1 MVMDKKVNIYPR
13 KPITNVV
20 PPIRCVCYNVTK
32 PIGIIETCLLNG
44 ASVEE
49 ILPSG
54 EIIELNLSNYDK
66 DNSIPVVE
74 KEDINIINV
83 SSLEINTIPEQEIAE
98 EIAEQTAIEN
108 TSETLDPQEE
118 ITENNIQEEISENN
132 TEESTVQ
139 DDQINIKKNNK
150 KRRHH

>member
-1 MVMDKKVNIYPR
+1 MIMDKKVNIYPR

-74 KEDINIINV
+74 KEDIDIVNV
-83 SSLEINTIPEQEIAE
+83 SSLEINTMPTE
-98 EIAEQTAIEN
+98 EIVEQTAIEN

-139 DDQINIKKNNK
+139 DDQTNIKKNNK

>member
-66 DNSIPVVE
+66 DNSIPVIE
-74 KEDINIINV
+74 KEDIDIINV

-98 EIAEQTAIEN
+98 QTAIEN
-108 TSETLDPQEE
+108 TSETLDSQEE
-118 ITENNIQEEISENN
+118 ITEDDVQEEISENN

>member
-1 MVMDKKVNIYPR
+1 MIMDKKVNIYPR

-32 PIGIIETCLLNG
+32 PIGIIEICLLNG
-44 ASVEE
+44 ATVEE

-74 KEDINIINV
+74 KEDIDIVNV
-83 SSLEINTIPEQEIAE
+83 SSLEINTMPTE
-98 EIAEQTAIEN
+98 EIVEQTAIEN

-132 TEESTVQ
+132 TEELTVQ

>member
-44 ASVEE
+44 ATVEE

-74 KEDINIINV
+74 KEDIDIVNV
-83 SSLEINTIPEQEIAE
+83 SSLEINTMPTE
-98 EIAEQTAIEN
+98 EIAEQIAIEN

-132 TEESTVQ
+132 TEESIVQ

>member
-1 MVMDKKVNIYPR
+1 MIMDKKVNIYPR

-74 KEDINIINV
+74 KEDIDIVNV
-83 SSLEINTIPEQEIAE
+83 SSLEINTMPTE
-98 EIAEQTAIEN
+98 EIVEQTAIEN

>member
-1 MVMDKKVNIYPR
+1 MIMDKKVNIYPR

-20 PPIRCVCYNVTK
+20 PPIRCVCYDVTK

-44 ASVEE
+44 ATVEE

-74 KEDINIINV
+74 KEDIDIVNV
-83 SSLEINTIPEQEIAE
+83 SSLEINTMPTE
-98 EIAEQTAIEN
+98 EIVEQTAIEN

>member
-1 MVMDKKVNIYPR
+1 MIMDKKVNIYPR

-32 PIGIIETCLLNG
+32 PIGIIEICLLND
-44 ASVEE
+44 ATVEE

-74 KEDINIINV
+74 KEDIDIINV
-83 SSLEINTIPEQEIAE
+83 SSLEINTMPTE
-98 EIAEQTAIEN
+98 EIVEQTAIEN

>member
-1 MVMDKKVNIYPR
+1 MIMDKKVNIYPR

-32 PIGIIETCLLNG
+32 PIGIIEICLLNG
-44 ASVEE
+44 ATVEE

-74 KEDINIINV
+74 KEDIDIVNV
-83 SSLEINTIPEQEIAE
+83 SSLEINTMPTE
-98 EIAEQTAIEN
+98 EIVEQTAIEN

>member
-1 MVMDKKVNIYPR
+1 MIMDKKVNIYPR

-44 ASVEE
+44 ATVEE

-74 KEDINIINV
+74 KEDIDIVNV
-83 SSLEINTIPEQEIAE
+83 SSLEINTMPTE
-98 EIAEQTAIEN
+98 EIAEQIAIEN

>member
-1 MVMDKKVNIYPR
+1 MIIDKKVNIYPR
-13 KPITNVV
+13 KPITSIV

-32 PIGIIETCLLNG
+32 PIDIIKTCLLNG

-49 ILPSG
+49 ILPTG

-74 KEDINIINV
+74 KEDIDIINV
-83 SSLEINTIPEQEIAE
+83 SSLEINTIPEE
-98 EIAEQTAIEN
+98 EIAEQTVIEN
-108 TSETLDPQEE
+108 TSETLDPKEE

>member
-74 KEDINIINV
+74 KEDIDIVNV
-83 SSLEINTIPEQEIAE
+83 SSLEINTIPTE
-98 EIAEQTAIEN
+98 EIVEQTAIEN

-118 ITENNIQEEISENN
+118 ISENN
-132 TEESTVQ
+132 TEELTVQ

>member
-1 MVMDKKVNIYPR
+1 MIMDKKVNIYPR

-44 ASVEE
+44 ATVEE

-74 KEDINIINV
+74 KEDIDIVNV
-83 SSLEINTIPEQEIAE
+83 SSLEINTMPTE
-98 EIAEQTAIEN
+98 EIVEQTAIEN

>member
-74 KEDINIINV
+74 KEDIDIVNV
-83 SSLEINTIPEQEIAE
+83 SSLEINTIPTE
-98 EIAEQTAIEN
+98 EIVEQTAIEN

-132 TEESTVQ
+132 TEELTVQ

>member
-1 MVMDKKVNIYPR
+1 MIMDKKVNIYPR

-44 ASVEE
+44 ATVEE

-74 KEDINIINV
+74 KEDIDIVNV
-83 SSLEINTIPEQEIAE
+83 SSLEINTMPTE
-98 EIAEQTAIEN
+98 EIVEQTAIEN
-108 TSETLDPQEE
+108 TSETLDAQEE
-118 ITENNIQEEISENN
+118 ITEDSIQEEISENN

>member
-1 MVMDKKVNIYPR
+1 MIMDKKVNIYPR

-44 ASVEE
+44 ATVEE

-74 KEDINIINV
+74 KEDIDIVNV
-83 SSLEINTIPEQEIAE
+83 SSLEINTMPAE

-118 ITENNIQEEISENN
+118 IIKNNIQEEISENN

-139 DDQINIKKNNK
+139 DNQINIKKNNK

>member
-1 MVMDKKVNIYPR
+1 MIMDKKVNIYPR

-44 ASVEE
+44 ATVEE

-74 KEDINIINV
+74 KEDIDIVNV
-83 SSLEINTIPEQEIAE
+83 SSLEINTMPTE

-108 TSETLDPQEE
+108 TSETLDAQEE
-118 ITENNIQEEISENN
+118 ITEDSIQEEISENN

-139 DDQINIKKNNK
+139 NDQINIKKNNK

>member
-1 MVMDKKVNIYPR
+1 MIMDKKVNIYPR

-32 PIGIIETCLLNG
+32 PIGIIETCLLNS
-44 ASVEE
+44 ATVEE

-74 KEDINIINV
+74 KEDIDIVNV
-83 SSLEINTIPEQEIAE
+83 SSLEINTMPTE
-98 EIAEQTAIEN
+98 EIVEQTVIEN

-118 ITENNIQEEISENN
+118 ITEDSIQEEISENN

-139 DDQINIKKNNK
+139 NDQINIKKNNK

>member
-1 MVMDKKVNIYPR
+1 MIMDKKVNIYPR

-32 PIGIIETCLLNG
+32 PIGIIEICLLNG
-44 ASVEE
+44 ATVEE

-74 KEDINIINV
+74 KEDIDIVNV
-83 SSLEINTIPEQEIAE
+83 SSLEINTMPTE
-98 EIAEQTAIEN
+98 EIVEQTAIEN

-118 ITENNIQEEISENN
+118 ITEDSIQEEISENN

>member
-74 KEDINIINV
+74 KEDIDIVNV
-83 SSLEINTIPEQEIAE
+83 SSLEINTMPTE
-98 EIAEQTAIEN
+98 EIVEQTAIEN

>member
-1 MVMDKKVNIYPR
+1 MIMDKKVNIYPR

-74 KEDINIINV
+74 KEDIDIVNV
-83 SSLEINTIPEQEIAE
+83 SSLEINTMPTE
-98 EIAEQTAIEN
+98 EIVEQTAIEN

-132 TEESTVQ
+132 TEELTVQ

>member
-54 EIIELNLSNYDK
+54 EIILS
-66 DNSIPVVE
+66 S
-74 KEDINIINV
+74 
-83 SSLEINTIPEQEIAE
+83 
-98 EIAEQTAIEN
+98 
-108 TSETLDPQEE
+108 
-118 ITENNIQEEISENN
+118 
-132 TEESTVQ
+132 
-139 DDQINIKKNNK
+139 
-150 KRRHH
+150 